1 MLPRPQMQPH
11 PWLRPPDRR
20 VLTTLVCALWVAFE
34 TWHEPG
40 GIFFWL
46 MLAATAYATWDF
58 FLSGNYRQP
67 PEG

>member
-1 MLPRPQMQPH
+1 
-11 PWLRPPDRR
+11 